1 MIAQNIER
9 KYPWFTCLVLLLSL
23 GSIITFVSCSRG
35 DLGEDK
41 TLLVF
46 SAASLVDVLN
56 ETRDEFQRETGIE
69 LFFNFGGSQKLAI
82 DIISGAPADMFI
94 SAGYEPI
101 RTVSNLPEIDPN
113 EIVNIASN
121 RLVVASKD
129 KMAGLMSVD
138 DLLSMS
144 RVSLADPELAPAGY
158 YAKKSLIK
166 LGLWD
171 DIFPLI
177 IYGGDVRMAM
187 AYVEVGNADAAI
199 VYETDIAASSDL
211 IGYDLI
217 PYESYPQIVYPA
229 VPLDR
234 NMKHQYAIKYLEF
247 LKSEYVVDAFSRH
260 GFNTVND

>member
-9 KYPWFTCLVLLLSL
+9 KYHWFTCLVLLLSL

-211 IGYDLI
+211 IGYD
-217 PYESYPQIVYPA
+217 
-229 VPLDR
+229 
-234 NMKHQYAIKYLEF
+234 
-247 LKSEYVVDAFSRH
+247 
-260 GFNTVND
+260 